1 MWQIPP
7 YQTKPVMKANFV
19 ARMESNHT
27 AYIRIKTNTTGAEF
41 LYLPL
46 EVEVT
51 SQPGIYSPQEVIDFG
66 LVPSQSETKAVK
78 LLVLNS
84 GAKPIQIQNVIAT
97 PVTEAISINFKAVK
111 VQPETLRPKVIAEM
125 VFNRKFLI
133 ISIWHCLLKLIT
145 VLGGKFKFRESHKN
159 KATILRKFVQRVPA
173 LRGFWDLK
181 KNAVMGLSRVP
192 Y

>member
-1 MWQIPP
+1 MFFKSRQIAGSALPNQASFKFPAIIITSYFFKKSRQIIAGSESVWQIPP

-19 ARMESNHT
+19 ARLESNHT

-125 VFNRKFLI
+125 VFNRKFFVILI
-133 ISIWHCLLKLIT
+133 RHDLL
-145 VLGGKFKFRESHKN
+145 G
-159 KATILRKFVQRVPA
+159 P
-173 LRGFWDLK
+173 
-181 KNAVMGLSRVP
+181 
-192 Y
+192 

>member
-133 ISIWHCLLKLIT
+133 ISICHCLLKLIT

-159 KATILRKFVQRVPA
+159 KATVLGKFVKE
-173 LRGFWDLK
+173 L
-181 KNAVMGLSRVP
+181 
-192 Y
+192 

>member
-19 ARMESNHT
+19 ARLESNHT

-97 PVTEAISINFKAVK
+97 PVKHRSGRKQMTWFSPVYASPAAAVRH
-111 VQPETLRPKVIAEM
+111 L
-125 VFNRKFLI
+125 
-133 ISIWHCLLKLIT
+133 
-145 VLGGKFKFRESHKN
+145 
-159 KATILRKFVQRVPA
+159 
-173 LRGFWDLK
+173 
-181 KNAVMGLSRVP
+181 
-192 Y
+192 

>member
-1 MWQIPP
+1 
-7 YQTKPVMKANFV
+7 MKANFV
-19 ARMESNHT
+19 ARLESNHT

-66 LVPSQSETKAVK
+66 LVPSQSETIVVK

-84 GAKPIQIQNVIAT
+84 GAKSIQIQNVIAT

-133 ISIWHCLLKLIT
+133 ISIISAGNSNFENHTRVKQLYLLLSKCSN
-145 VLGGKFKFRESHKN
+145 FKRS
-159 KATILRKFVQRVPA
+159 
-173 LRGFWDLK
+173 
-181 KNAVMGLSRVP
+181 
-192 Y
+192 

>member
-19 ARMESNHT
+19 ARLESNHT

-125 VFNRKFLI
+125 VFNRKFFDIFDLAWLTKVNCCFGREI
-133 ISIWHCLLKLIT
+133 QISRITQEYSLK
-145 VLGGKFKFRESHKN
+145 VNFY
-159 KATILRKFVQRVPA
+159 AA
-173 LRGFWDLK
+173 
-181 KNAVMGLSRVP
+181 
-192 Y
+192 

>member
-1 MWQIPP
+1 
-7 YQTKPVMKANFV
+7 MKANFV
-19 ARMESNHT
+19 ARLESNHT

-133 ISIWHCLLKLIT
+133 ISIWHCFTKVDYCFGREIQISKLS
-145 VLGGKFKFRESHKN
+145 KCN
-159 KATILRKFVQRVPA
+159 RK
-173 LRGFWDLK
+173 L
-181 KNAVMGLSRVP
+181 
-192 Y
+192 

>member
-1 MWQIPP
+1 MISGSESVWQIPP

-19 ARMESNHT
+19 ARLESNHT

-125 VFNRKFLI
+125 VLNRKFFDNFDLT
-133 ISIWHCLLKLIT
+133 WLTKVDYCF
-145 VLGGKFKFRESHKN
+145 GREIQ
-159 KATILRKFVQRVPA
+159 ILRITQE
-173 LRGFWDLK
+173 
-181 KNAVMGLSRVP
+181 
-192 Y
+192 